1 MNGHELEQVLIDAF
15 LLGQDYWRNADSD
28 NPRDWPKSDITKRK
42 FDALV
47 SEALSLFNGVN
58 ELE

>member
-1 MNGHELEQVLIDAF
+1 MNRHELEQVLIDAF
-15 LLGQDYWRNADSD
+15 LLGQEYWRNADSD

-47 SEALSLFNGVN
+47 SETLSLFKEAT
-58 ELE
+58 ELK